1 MIYLFIVLILISAPL
16 SAFAIRI
23 SPWQRDI
30 TKPFGSWQEN
40 LIWILW
46 FIASL
51 VNVGAIILLAME
63 VDTMTNK
70 LGYTA
75 LTLVLSGA
83 YDFIC
88 YKFII

>member
-30 TKPFGSWQEN
+30 TKPFGWQEN